1 MKQSRQPLAKIM
13 AQRTA
18 TVNSK
23 QLAKDIAGYLLA
35 EKRTADLDSLMRDI
49 QQIRADQGI
58 VEVNAVTSHELSS
71 NSIAEIKSTIK
82 KNYPNAK
89 TIIVNPVIDPD
100 IVGGVR
106 LTLANEQLDLSV
118 RSKLNKFKQLT
129 TA

>member
-58 VEVNAVTSHELSS
+58 VEVNAITSHELSS
-71 NSIAEIKSTIK
+71 SSITEIKSTIK

>member
-18 TVNSK
+18 TTNSK

-58 VEVNAVTSHELSS
+58 VEVNAITSHELSS
-71 NSIAEIKSTIK
+71 NSITEIKSTIK

>member
-18 TVNSK
+18 TTNSK

-58 VEVNAVTSHELSS
+58 VEVNAITSHELSS

>member
-1 MKQSRQPLAKIM
+1 M

-58 VEVNAVTSHELSS
+58 VEVNAITSHELSS
-71 NSIAEIKSTIK
+71 SSITEIKSTIK

>member
-18 TVNSK
+18 TANSK
-23 QLAKDIAGYLLA
+23 QLAEDIAGYLLA

-49 QQIRADQGI
+49 QQIRTDQGI
-58 VEVNAVTSHELSS
+58 VEVNAITSHELSS
-71 NSIAEIKSTIK
+71 NSITEIKSTIK

>member
-58 VEVNAVTSHELSS
+58 VEVNAITSHELSS

>member
-18 TVNSK
+18 TANSK
-23 QLAKDIAGYLLA
+23 QLAEDIAGYLLA

-58 VEVNAVTSHELSS
+58 VEVNAITSHELSS

>member
-58 VEVNAVTSHELSS
+58 VEVNAITSHELSS
-71 NSIAEIKSTIK
+71 NSITEIKSTIK